1 MISPDVDRAPRVR
14 WLAVLATIV
23 AANVSCSSCRRDA
36 KDDASDATS
45 ASPSAASDATVSSWP
60 AAAVVPDSGP
70 PRPGMAWIPAGT
82 LRAGTPPARSPRV
95 ADEEMPG
102 ADVAMGGFYI
112 DLLPWP
118 NEPNAIPTS
127 NVTRDEAEHQCAS
140 KGKRLCTELE
150 WERACKG
157 PANTTYEYGDAYRKE
172 VCGTGIALEQ
182 ASRRPTGEH
191 AQCKSGF
198 GVAEMHGGV
207 WEWTSSAW
215 GRGSRDA
222 AQGVLRGGNS
232 LAGELVG
239 RCANAIA
246 RAPSKKAPTMGF
258 RCCAGPKSDAEV
270 ALELRGTPGL
280 AVASAATARLWASAI
295 AAAATAPAGAT
306 APVGASAPAGA
317 ASPVGAASPAG
328 ATALDAP
335 EAAKAIASD
344 GADALDPKSLHAW
357 TWIPVANEELA
368 VAMGCTTEAPKRC
381 AVVVARP
388 GGDAGPGE
396 VLATVATGKELS
408 EVARVG
414 DARHLR
420 MRSLDPRG
428 VYSREITYV
437 YGRVDLGDAKRP

>member
-1 MISPDVDRAPRVR
+1 MRSGVRRSRGAGSPVAKGGLRGAR
-14 WLAVLATIV
+14 WLAAVV
-23 AANVSCSSCRRDA
+23 ALVVNASCSSCRRDA
-36 KDDASDATS
+36 RDDASDAS
-45 ASPSAASDATVSSWP
+45 RPSPSAGSTVTASSSP
-60 AAAVVPDSGP
+60 ASAAAVESGP
-70 PRPGMAWIPAGT
+70 PRPGMAWIPPGR
-82 LRAGTPPARSPRV
+82 LRAGTPPGRTPRV

-102 ADVAMGGFYI
+102 ADVEMGGFYI

-127 NVTRDEAEHQCAS
+127 NVARDEAEHLCAS

-246 RAPSKKAPTMGF
+246 RSPSKKSPTMGF

-270 ALELRGTPGL
+270 TLELRGTPGL
-280 AVASAATARLWASAI
+280 AVASAGAARPWSSAI
-295 AAAATAPAGAT
+295 AAAATADA
-306 APVGASAPAGA
+306 AP
-317 ASPVGAASPAG
+317 PVASPATV
-328 ATALDAP
+328 TADAAAPADAP
-335 EAAKAIASD
+335 AI
-344 GADALDPKSLHAW
+344 DPKSLHAW

-368 VAMGCTTEAPKRC
+368 VAMGCTAAPKRC

-388 GGDAGPGE
+388 GGDAGAGE

-428 VYSREITYV
+428 VYSRELTYV
-437 YGRVDLGDAKRP
+437 YGRVDLGAAKRP